1 MFPPG
6 GFYSIHETMKHIGA
20 TEDEWGSKRH
30 PDDMIKKYVSV
41 RLDEI
46 GSVDGPQ
53 TAGKLL

>member
-1 MFPPG
+1 
-6 GFYSIHETMKHIGA
+6 MKHIGA